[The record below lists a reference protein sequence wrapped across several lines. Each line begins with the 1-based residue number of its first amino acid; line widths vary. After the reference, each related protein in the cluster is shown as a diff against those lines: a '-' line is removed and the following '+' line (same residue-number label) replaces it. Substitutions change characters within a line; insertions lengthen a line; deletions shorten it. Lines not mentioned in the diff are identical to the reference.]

1 MLFHELTFLFVFLP
15 VVAGVCFVLP
25 ARLRNPFLLVASVF
39 FYAVSSLAFLPVL
52 FAAMAIDYV
61 AGARIAAAPGPATR
75 RAWLVLS
82 VTSNLLILGFFKYA
96 GLVSGTLADL
106 GLGVPVVDVALPV
119 GISFYTFQSMSY
131 AIDLYRGKAHRARS
145 LTDFAL
151 YVTMFP
157 QLIAG
162 PIVRYVDV
170 EAQLVERE
178 ETPEK
183 ILDGVDLFVVGLAK
197 KLLLADTAAAIADPI
212 FTRGAPTPLEAWVAV
227 FAYAAQIYYD
237 FAGYSDMA
245 RGLGRMFGFEFPK
258 NFDSPYQAT
267 SFQDFWRR
275 WHITLST
282 WLRDNLYIPLG
293 GSRHGTARTVLAL
306 AATMLLGGLWHGA
319 SWSFLVWGGLHG
331 LYLGLE
337 RALRGRV
344 PAPPVAVRRV
354 IVLLGVLVAW
364 VFFRIEDVGDA
375 LRWLSA
381 MAGVVPAAPWSVP
394 LHAAEWVFLGVA
406 WAAALLLPNADA
418 IDRRPTPRRI
428 ALTVATL
435 VVSLV
440 VGQGRGISPF
450 LYFRF

>member
-1 MLFHELTFLFVFLP
+1 
-15 VVAGVCFVLP
+15 
-25 ARLRNPFLLVASVF
+25 
-39 FYAVSSLAFLPVL
+39 
-52 FAAMAIDYV
+52 
-61 AGARIAAAPGPATR
+61 
-75 RAWLVLS
+75 
-82 VTSNLLILGFFKYA
+82 
-96 GLVSGTLADL
+96 
-106 GLGVPVVDVALPV
+106 
-119 GISFYTFQSMSY
+119 
-131 AIDLYRGKAHRARS
+131 
-145 LTDFAL
+145 
-151 YVTMFP
+151 
-157 QLIAG
+157 
-162 PIVRYVDV
+162 
-170 EAQLVERE
+170 
-178 ETPEK
+178 
-183 ILDGVDLFVVGLAK
+183 
-197 KLLLADTAAAIADPI
+197 
-212 FTRGAPTPLEAWVAV
+212 
-227 FAYAAQIYYD
+227 
-237 FAGYSDMA
+237 MA

>member
-106 GLGVPVVDVALPV
+106 GLEVPVVDVALPV

-364 VFFRIEDVGDA
+364 VFFRIEHVGDA
-375 LRWLSA
+375 VRWLEA
-381 MAGVVPAAPWSVP
+381 MAGAAPAAPWSVP